1 MRTVEK
7 KATAES
13 ARFWAMRAEFA
24 AAPPAGQKYG
34 KAAKAM
40 ETDLFGS
47 VGSSGIRFADYE
59 AVEVERSGPGAR
71 DPPPLD
77 AFSDAQQ
84 AVPSALSDNLG
95 RCRYATPTPI
105 QRHAVP
111 LGLAGHDLMCVAQ
124 TGSGKTCGFLLPV
137 MARLL
142 KDGSGSVRF
151 GPNQPASPSAVVM
164 APTREL
170 AVQIHEEARRLSFLT
185 RLRSCV
191 VYGGAAAGGQLRD
204 LAAGVDICV
213 ATPGRLQ
220 DFVDRGVISLA
231 GSRVLVLDEA
241 DRMLDM
247 GFEPQIRKLIDKRDM
262 PTRAQG
268 RQTLMFSATFAPEV
282 QRLARDFLREYTYVT
297 VGRVG
302 STVSAITQNLVW
314 CAQNDKRAKL
324 GLLRVALEDAPPPA
338 RTLVFCTKKR
348 TAAWV
353 AREMCRDG
361 VPAESIHG
369 DRSQS
374 QRESALAAF
383 KAGRSPVLVATDV
396 AARGIDVS
404 GVAHVVN
411 FDLPNSPDDFDS
423 YVHRIGRTGRAGH
436 EGRATSFFVPG
447 NDPKQGNGRIAGPLL
462 QLLREAGQEVP
473 QWLPGQAPGA
483 GSGQRNV
490 AARDARHNASRGQ
503 SVRYT
508 AATSGQ
514 APQPQLLQ
522 PQQQQPQQQQPQ
534 QQQPAAKGD
543 ASGKRQRARSAKKQ
557 KENASGGAAAV
568 TEKGPKPPSKKQ
580 KGPAA
585 PPAAASAQA
594 SGGGDGGPSAAVQ
607 GAKGRSRRGRGRG
620 RGRGGAAG
628 GGGGGGQ

>member
-1 MRTVEK
+1 
-7 KATAES
+7 
-13 ARFWAMRAEFA
+13 
-24 AAPPAGQKYG
+24 
-34 KAAKAM
+34 
-40 ETDLFGS
+40 
-47 VGSSGIRFADYE
+47 
-59 AVEVERSGPGAR
+59 
-71 DPPPLD
+71 
-77 AFSDAQQ
+77 
-84 AVPSALSDNLG
+84 
-95 RCRYATPTPI
+95 
-105 QRHAVP
+105 
-111 LGLAGHDLMCVAQ
+111 MCVAQ

-338 RTLVFCTKKR
+338 RTLRLRPEDC
-348 TAAWV
+348 A
-353 AREMCRDG
+353 EG
-361 VPAESIHG
+361 VPAGEADAHG
-369 DRSQS
+369 G
-374 QRESALAAF
+374 EEGHGGVGA
-383 KAGRSPVLVATDV
+383 VLGHAC
-396 AARGIDVS
+396 GICGCAPS
-404 GVAHVVN
+404 GPKV
-411 FDLPNSPDDFDS
+411 
-423 YVHRIGRTGRAGH
+423 R
-436 EGRATSFFVPG
+436 EGR
-447 NDPKQGNGRIAGPLL
+447 QGYGDGPLR
-462 QLLREAGQEVP
+462 QCGVVGDPLRG
-473 QWLPGQAPGA
+473 L
-483 GSGQRNV
+483 
-490 AARDARHNASRGQ
+490 RG
-503 SVRYT
+503 
-508 AATSGQ
+508 
-514 APQPQLLQ
+514 
-522 PQQQQPQQQQPQ
+522 
-534 QQQPAAKGD
+534 
-543 ASGKRQRARSAKKQ
+543 
-557 KENASGGAAAV
+557 
-568 TEKGPKPPSKKQ
+568 
-580 KGPAA
+580 
-585 PPAAASAQA
+585 
-594 SGGGDGGPSAAVQ
+594 
-607 GAKGRSRRGRGRG
+607 RRGGTFGPRGPG
-620 RGRGGAAG
+620 PPPVGCVL
-628 GGGGGGQ
+628 